1 MLSKSKQGVKVAR
14 VTGEEEGKPVDIQV
28 NDELIEVNGTKVEGM
43 ELEAILKL
51 ILKNKRVKVRLN
63 RDGKDISGVRQVR
76 EGWRLIYSKCA
87 PESFFVMVL
96 EMRVFSQ
103 HACCLSGVAYRPR
116 GSPTSVGSE
125 GLWALSLSW
134 GLGKS

>member
-1 MLSKSKQGVKVAR
+1 VLLPRQHAITHVLTSLPCTQPPKCRKCDNVMDAKKGCQVCPLLKKLSQDIAPPPPPVSQGVSLMLSKSKQGVKVAR

-63 RDGKDISGVRQVR
+63 RDGKDIQR
-76 EGWRLIYSKCA
+76 EFDR
-87 PESFFVMVL
+87 
-96 EMRVFSQ
+96 
-103 HACCLSGVAYRPR
+103 
-116 GSPTSVGSE
+116 
-125 GLWALSLSW
+125 
-134 GLGKS
+134 